1 MNLQKKSFNL
11 PYMGCDLAEAQ
22 GLPYDTL
29 VGSFGEPSVG
39 LEIRNLPLQW
49 CCNPNSYS
57 SYHRVLLQI
66 CQILGEGYTIQK
78 LDVFTKKTFNA
89 VPRESAIE
97 KQYDAHFS
105 GRAYKELRTFLL
117 FSPLLSATKRKGIN
131 LSEAT
136 ASLTHLKEKFSKIH
150 LLLDSAGAHPKY
162 LRLKDYENYLMLL
175 FQGKETNTPVKE
187 NILSGP
193 EFLQVGEMLLK
204 TVSLVDLEE
213 LSLPAEISP
222 SAPDGKNLGAVVDPF
237 SFLFNL
243 KDAPL
248 VVYNQILR
256 IPLQS
261 KLHREL
267 ERKKKRHEGVS
278 SSAPSN
284 LLVAREIE
292 SLLEEVAREGSLLVE
307 GHFSVLYSAEDK
319 LAQEQIQGSLETGF
333 FRRGVVLSKNA
344 YNQME
349 LFRSFFPGGAVELKT
364 YDFFLSPLES
374 MLCFLFK
381 EHLAEN
387 ESSGFALDFTSREG
401 IPLRI
406 DPSDIPMQS
415 GRISNRNKFVLGP
428 SGSGKSFLMN
438 SLVEQY
444 LRYNYDVVIVDT
456 GDSYQGLTRYKEGR
470 YIQYSEKDPITMN
483 PFQLSKEELG
493 IEKMEFLSSLV
504 YLIWQGQEKEM
515 SPSEKSVLDS
525 VLLCYYELYFLK
537 KGGIESY
544 PIDKRASLYH
554 KYLPYASALSSKG
567 HLGIKN
573 VSGKS
578 LHTGSSPS
586 YYEVLGIESTLP
598 IKEIRQ
604 HGKRLQWE
612 MRQGGYVDTPELLS
626 EALSVLSNY
635 TTKRAYDKMLVSN
648 REKPAAS
655 LPHLK
660 QKDPVTPEE
669 KFQSLLFHLAPE
681 VLCFDSFYRFSEHFL
696 PVFLNGGQLP
706 ISEASFNQST
716 FFLVLRDFCSGG
728 KYGETLNRPQE
739 KSLFKEQLIVFE
751 IDAIKDNPKLFPIV
765 TLIIMDTFIQ
775 KMRHRKGRRKALII
789 EEAWKAIASK
799 LMGGYI
805 LYLYKTVRKFY
816 GEAIVVTQELQDI
829 LSNPVVKDSILS
841 NSDTLI
847 LLDQS
852 KFQENYQSVAS
863 LLNLNAVEQSKIF
876 TMNRLDNKEGRGR
889 FKEFYLKRGDS
900 GEVYGNEVSL
910 MQYLLYTTEKPEKE
924 ALEYYYQNA
933 GNLKEGLERF
943 LLDHKALGLSLSE
956 MVSLVNL
963 HGRPL
968 QSSDVLHFQNIKKEY
983 PTKDPWELLRKEL
996 AQ

>member
-11 PYMGCDLAEAQ
+11 PYLGCDLAEAQ

-29 VGSFGEPSVG
+29 VGSFGEPTVG
-39 LEIRNLPLQW
+39 LEVTNLPLQW

-57 SYHRVLLQI
+57 NYHRVLLQI

-78 LDVFTKKTFNA
+78 LDVLSKKTFNE

-97 KQYDAHFS
+97 KNYDAHFS

-117 FSPLLSATKRKGIN
+117 FSPLLSAMKRKEAN
-131 LSEAT
+131 LSEAA
-136 ASLTHLKEKFSKIH
+136 ASLTHLKEKFSKIY
-150 LLLDSAGAHPKY
+150 LLLDSVGAHPKY
-162 LRLKDYENYLMLL
+162 LRLKDYENYLALL
-175 FQGKETNTPVKE
+175 FQGKETSTPVKE

-213 LSLPAEISP
+213 LSIPAEIAP
-222 SAPDGKNLGAVVDPF
+222 SAPDGKNLGAAVDPF
-237 SFLFNL
+237 SFLFDL
-243 KDAPL
+243 KESPL
-248 VVYNQILR
+248 IVYNQILR

-267 ERKKKRHEGVS
+267 ERKKKRHEGVA

-284 LLVAREIE
+284 LFVAREIE
-292 SLLEEVAREGSLLVE
+292 SLLEEIAREGSLLVE

-319 LAQEQIQGSLETGF
+319 LSQEQIQGSLETGF

-349 LFRSFFPGGAVELKT
+349 LFRSFFPGGAQELKP
-364 YDFFLSPLES
+364 YDFFLSPLEP

-381 EHLAEN
+381 EHLPEN

-406 DPSDIPMQS
+406 DPSDIPMQT

-493 IEKMEFLSSLV
+493 IEKMEFLSSLI

-537 KGGIESY
+537 KEGIENY
-544 PIDKRASLYH
+544 PVEKRTGLYQ
-554 KYLPYASALSSKG
+554 KYLPYASALSLQGGRGQKNTG
-567 HLGIKN
+567 GRGI
-573 VSGKS
+573 SA
-578 LHTGSSPS
+578 GSSPS

-612 MRQGGYVDTPELLS
+612 MREGGYVDTPEVLS
-626 EALSVLSNY
+626 EALSILSNY
-635 TTKRAYDKMLVSN
+635 TTRRAYDKMLSSN
-648 REKPAAS
+648 SEKPAPS

-660 QKDPVTPEE
+660 RKEPVTAEE
-669 KFQSLLFHLAPE
+669 KFQSLLFHLVPE
-681 VLCFDSFYRFSEHFL
+681 VLCFDSFYKFSEHFL

-775 KMRHRKGRRKALII
+775 KMRYRTGRRKALII

-841 NSDTLI
+841 NSDTLV

-852 KFQENYQSVAS
+852 KFQENYQSVSS

-889 FKEFYLKRGDS
+889 LKEFYLKRGDS

-924 ALEYYYQNA
+924 ALEFYYETA

-943 LLDHKALGLSLSE
+943 LLDHKSLGLSLSE

-968 QSSDVLHFQNIKKEY
+968 QSSDALHFQNIKKEH
-983 PTKDPWELLRKEL
+983 PTKDPWDLI
-996 AQ
+996 